1 MSFIRAQA
9 AYDAQ
14 LPPEDPEEHEYSGD
28 IVVGDTLFTYLHGQ
42 IVTVMI
48 DEDGTEVP
56 YAQWQGSEDLVR
68 EADVEAAE
76 LWNAELEEMQNDYY

>member
-9 AYDAQ
+9 AYDAM
-14 LPPEDPEEHEYSGD
+14 LPPDDPEEHEYSGD

-48 DEDGTEVP
+48 DEDGTTVP
-56 YAQWQGSEDLVR
+56 YAQWQGSDELVR
-68 EADVEAAE
+68 EADFEAAE

>member
-1 MSFIRAQA
+1 MSFTRAQA

-14 LPPEDPEEHEYSGD
+14 LPEEDPEEHEYSGD
-28 IVVGDTLFTYLHGQ
+28 VVVGDTLFTYLHGR
-42 IVTVMI
+42 IVSVMI

-56 YAQWQGSEDLVR
+56 YAKWQGSDELVR

-76 LWNAELEEMQNDYY
+76 QWNAELGDQDDY

>member
-1 MSFIRAQA
+1 MSFTKAQES
-9 AYDAQ
+9 YDAM
-14 LPPEDPEEHEYSGD
+14 LPPEGEEEHSYSGD
-28 IVVGDTLFTYLHGQ
+28 VVVGDTLFTYLHGQ